1 MPDIDQVLR
10 DNLTDEQY
18 LAAKDTTSEVLCLA
32 CAGSG
37 KSRTLAF
44 RIARLV
50 AEGEDPKGIVA
61 FTFTVKA
68 ADAIKRGV
76 AEALIT
82 CGINP
87 SILGAMYIGT
97 IHSYCNF
104 LLGEVDAKY
113 RQFEV
118 LDQNK
123 FWLFL
128 ISRYGRLGLKRLKEH
143 KGIKYFE
150 CIQNVAQA
158 WNTLN
163 DEMLSIDEVNRQ
175 DPILGNVL
183 HNLMESLLGE
193 EYFDFSLMIRLVVD
207 KLRNNDADI
216 CNTIQYIKHLMV
228 DEYQD
233 INPVQEELIR
243 GIHSRV
249 GDLFVVGDD
258 DQAIYAWRGA
268 DVNNILE
275 FETRY
280 PDCASYP
287 VTCNFRSVPP
297 IVSCSSDFV
306 ARQLGPSRIP
316 KTPNYDAKNENRPRQ
331 VANLWFPSRQAE
343 GEWVAQ
349 RIEHLLG
356 KSFEE
361 NDPNI
366 GTRGLC
372 KSDFAILMASTN
384 KTEQDGSYHHSA
396 YTEALDTIGIRHMIE
411 AQGSIFNSDL
421 ATTLRSTFELL
432 RNPVIDRPTLTQHF
446 NNEVLTTFPNANFA
460 KLAAVITRWQRLI
473 HQPVSVGRRKIA
485 PQQLL
490 YELFDAFNVKD
501 TQFDDVEMR
510 ILGTFSKIMEDVE
523 AVYFSIDSTERFRDV
538 LNYLNVL
545 AEESYDLVS
554 DEVLQRPDAVFVST
568 IHKAKGLEFP
578 VVFLVDVEQN
588 RMPGRNR
595 TYNGWI
601 PTALLA
607 NAISRGRYCNDL
619 NGDARLFYT
628 AITRAERYLY
638 ISGSEV
644 LPGARST
651 RQRSIFS
658 QSLHHAEITNNP
670 NDLPQG
676 ISSVPPDRVVQRI
689 DETIMPTSYS
699 EIKYYLTCPKNYQF
713 RKQYGFKMPVPDL
726 YGFGQTTHAS
736 ISKLHQVFTSAI
748 PSQDEAETITRETFN
763 LKHVPRSNDPRNS
776 PGPFENAL
784 NKAVEV
790 VKNYVNDYGRDYSNE
805 RRVEVRFEIPA
816 EKAIINGSIDLLIR
830 EDDSGNIIESKV
842 IDFKTLN
849 EPEEEEKLDWTDL
862 SIQVQLYAKAANEV
876 LGENAKT
883 GAVHLLRDNLRVD
896 VPISDEAIDAA
907 VKNIEWAVDGII
919 NNEYPMRPH
928 PNKCDECDFKLIC
941 SKQPERFKETDEP
954 PAIYLPSHVSSIPLK
969 VKAFSEFHG

>member
-1 MPDIDQVLR
+1 MPNIDQVLR
-10 DNLTDEQY
+10 YNLTHEQY
-18 LAAKDTTSEVLCLA
+18 LAAEDAASEVLCLA

-68 ADAIKRGV
+68 ADAIKRRV
-76 AEALIT
+76 AEALMA
-82 CGINP
+82 CDINP

-97 IHSYCNF
+97 IHSYCSF
-104 LLGEVDAKY
+104 LLGEVDARF

-118 LDQNK
+118 LDQNR

-128 ISRYGRLGLKRLKEH
+128 ISRYHRLGLRRLKEH
-143 KGIKYFE
+143 RNVKYFE
-150 CIQNVAQA
+150 CIRRVAQA

-163 DEMLSIDEVNRQ
+163 DEILSIDAVSSRDE
-175 DPILGNVL
+175 ILGNVL
-183 HNLMESLLGE
+183 RNLRESLLSE

-207 KLRNNDADI
+207 KLERNDADI
-216 CNTIQYIKHLMV
+216 CDAIQYIKHLMV

-243 GIHSRV
+243 GIHSRA

-275 FETRY
+275 FDIRY
-280 PDCASYP
+280 PNCASYP

-297 IVSCSSDFV
+297 IVNCSSDFI

-316 KTPNYDAKNENRPRQ
+316 KTPSYSDKNENKPRQ
-331 VANLWFPSRQAE
+331 VGNVWFATRQAE

-349 RIEHLLG
+349 RIEYLLG

-361 NDPNI
+361 NDPSM

-396 YTEALDTIGIRHMIE
+396 YTEALDAIGIRHIID
-411 AQGSIFNSDL
+411 AQGSIFNSAL
-421 ATTLRSTFELL
+421 ATALRATFELL
-432 RNPVIDRPTLTQHF
+432 RHPLIDRPALTQHF
-446 NNEVLTTFPNANFA
+446 STRVLTAFPNADFA
-460 KLAAVITRWQRLI
+460 KLATTITRWQRLI
-473 HQPVSVGRRKIA
+473 HQPISVGRRKIA

-490 YELFDAFNVKD
+490 YELLDAFNVKD
-501 TQFDDVEMR
+501 TGFDDVEMR
-510 ILGTFSKIMEDVE
+510 VLGTFSKIMEDVE

-538 LNYLNVL
+538 LNYLTVL
-545 AEESYDLVS
+545 AEQSYDLVP

-578 VVFLVDVEQN
+578 VVFLVDVEQH
-588 RMPGRNR
+588 RMPGKSRA
-595 TYNGWI
+595 YNGWI
-601 PTALLA
+601 PTVLLDD
-607 NAISRGRYCNDL
+607 AIRRGRYCNDL
-619 NGDARLFYT
+619 NGEARLFYT

-638 ISGSEV
+638 ISGSQV
-644 LPGARST
+644 LPGAAST
-651 RQRSIFS
+651 RQRSVFS
-658 QSLHHAEITNNP
+658 QSLRHDEITNIAD
-670 NDLPQG
+670 DLPQG
-676 ISSVPPDRVVQRI
+676 IVNVPPDRVVQRV

-699 EIKYYLTCPKNYQF
+699 EIKYYLTCPKNYRF
-713 RKQYGFKMPVPDL
+713 RKQYGFKMPVPEL

-736 ISKLHQVFTSAI
+736 ISKLHQVFTDAV
-748 PSQDEAETITRETFN
+748 PSQDEAEAITRGTFN
-763 LKHVPRSNDPRNS
+763 LKHVPRSNDPDNS

-784 NKAVEV
+784 NRAVGV
-790 VKNYVNDYGRDYSNE
+790 VRDYASDYGRDFSRE

-816 EKAIINGSIDLLIR
+816 EKAIISGSIDLLIK
-830 EDDSGNIIESKV
+830 EDDSGRIVESEV
-842 IDFKTLN
+842 IDFKTLK
-849 EPEEEEKLDWTDL
+849 EPDEEEQLDWTDL

-876 LGENAKT
+876 LGENART
-883 GAVHLLRDNLRVD
+883 GAVHLLRDNMRVD

-907 VKNIEWAVDGII
+907 VRNIEWAVDRII
-919 NNEYPMRPH
+919 SGEYPMRPH
-928 PNKCDECDFKLIC
+928 PDKCDECDFKLLC
-941 SKQPERFKETDEP
+941 SKQPEGFSRTDEP
-954 PAIYLPSHVSSIPLK
+954 PAVHLPVHVSSTPLK
-969 VKAFSEFHG
+969 VKAFSQFRA